1 MVDAFSFLLKRGIC
15 RCRRRENGFDVCR
28 LKPNGHM
35 LLMHNE
41 HIRLRDVHCTEE
53 AQQKWG
59 DEQYKWIN
67 ETVKLWDNDP
77 NMLWR
82 AVVLH
87 HPMWGKWYPDFAPI
101 VLNFLP
107 ILQEHKFDLY
117 LCGHEHVVS
126 YANYP
131 YS

>member
-1 MVDAFSFLLKRGIC
+1 M
-15 RCRRRENGFDVCR
+15 
-28 LKPNGHM
+28 
-35 LLMHNE
+35 
-41 HIRLRDVHCTEE
+41 
-53 AQQKWG
+53 
-59 DEQYKWIN
+59 
-67 ETVKLWDNDP
+67 
-77 NMLWR
+77 
-82 AVVLH
+82 LH

-131 YS
+131 YSQVPLPSLENLKTNINGHKFLGEYNCQVNEESLFNNTSRKQVWT